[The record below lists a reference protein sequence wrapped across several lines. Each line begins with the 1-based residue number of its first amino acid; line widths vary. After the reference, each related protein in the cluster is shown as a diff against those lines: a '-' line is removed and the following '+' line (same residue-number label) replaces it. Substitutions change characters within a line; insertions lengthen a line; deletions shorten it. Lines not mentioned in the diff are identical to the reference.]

1 MTQEQWLVYL
11 WSIYPNGGI
20 QFFYVVCLIFVGVII
35 IISFLN
41 ITFYGGLSLPMEQ
54 REKYVWTKLGWW
66 KISLPSILLVLI
78 FLSNLVPNREYFAYI
93 IATPYVVD
101 SGKSII
107 ETLDDP
113 NSKLS
118 KLNKIM
124 DKGLDKVLLELESN
138 AGKDSKDNKN

>member
-11 WSIYPNGGI
+11 WAIYPNGGFLVFWVI
-20 QFFYVVCLIFVGVII
+20 CFAIVLFIIF
-35 IISFLN
+35 ISFVN
-41 ITFYGGLSLPMEQ
+41 ISVEDGFSLPKEQ

-66 KISLPSILLVLI
+66 KISLPSILVLLI

-93 IATPYVVD
+93 VATPYVVD

-138 AGKDSKDNKN
+138 DGKDNKN

>member
-11 WSIYPNGGI
+11 WAIYPNGGFLVFWVI
-20 QFFYVVCLIFVGVII
+20 CFAIVVFIIF
-35 IISFLN
+35 ISF
-41 ITFYGGLSLPMEQ
+41 IGISAEDGFSLPKER
-54 REKYVWTKLGWW
+54 RENFVWTKLGWW
-66 KISLPSILLVLI
+66 KISLPSILVVLI

-118 KLNKIM
+118 KLNQIM

-138 AGKDSKDNKN
+138 DGKDNKN

>member
-11 WSIYPNGGI
+11 WAIYPNGGFLVFWVI
-20 QFFYVVCLIFVGVII
+20 CFAIVLFIIF
-35 IISFLN
+35 ISFVN
-41 ITFYGGLSLPMEQ
+41 ISVEDGFSLPKEQ

-66 KISLPSILLVLI
+66 KISIPSILVLLI

-93 IATPYVVD
+93 VATPYVVD

-138 AGKDSKDNKN
+138 DGKDNKN

>member
-11 WSIYPNGGI
+11 WAIYPSG
-20 QFFYVVCLIFVGVII
+20 QFMAIWILLLSITVFILLMSF
-35 IISFLN
+35 ISFGADDAL
-41 ITFYGGLSLPMEQ
+41 YKSDEVQKSYLW
-54 REKYVWTKLGWW
+54 KKLGWY
-66 KISLPSILLVLI
+66 KVTIPSILVLLM
-78 FLSNLVPNREYFAYI
+78 FLSYLVPKKEYFAYI
-93 IATPYVVD
+93 VATPYVVD

-138 AGKDSKDNKN
+138 DGKDNKN

>member
-20 QFFYVVCLIFVGVII
+20 QLFYVVCLIFVGVII

-41 ITFYGGLSLPMEQ
+41 ITFDGGFSLPMEQ

-138 AGKDSKDNKN
+138 DSKDNKN